1 MLIRDPLIKFP
12 LVHELIVCG
21 IFEIFLHEFWLKIL
35 YETKADINHNYS
47 LSCKGQRNDIHQTI
61 SC

>member
-21 IFEIFLHEFWLKIL
+21 LFEIFLHEFWLKTL
-35 YETKADINHNYS
+35 SETMTDVIHNYS
-47 LSCKGQRNDIHQTI
+47 LSCKR
-61 SC
+61 